1 MLTAFLL
8 YFLSRFLQMPVTI
21 LANLLFLLV
30 SSVTISAN
38 PFTIPANPFTIPANE
53 KAPRSRGFRRKV
65 NHSVA
70 GFLFIFFVFQPSKAT
85 QAILVEFMLRSAAV
99 QMVVLSLEYE
109 LEPSC
114 QLAGEQVVCVVDLC
128 FVRLHWFL
136 L

>member
-1 MLTAFLL
+1 MSAISANPF
-8 YFLSRFLQMPVTI
+8 TI
-21 LANLLFLLV
+21 PANLLFLLV

-99 QMVVLSLEYE
+99 LQLGNNKINAAVSVRRLSR
-109 LEPSC
+109 
-114 QLAGEQVVCVVDLC
+114 VI
-128 FVRLHWFL
+128 R
-136 L
+136 